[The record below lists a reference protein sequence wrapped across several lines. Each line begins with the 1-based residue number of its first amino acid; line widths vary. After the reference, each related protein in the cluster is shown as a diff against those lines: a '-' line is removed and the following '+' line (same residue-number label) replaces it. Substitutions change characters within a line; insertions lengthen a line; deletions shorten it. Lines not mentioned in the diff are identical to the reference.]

1 VCGAT
6 RQEFEPFVEETA
18 APVVK
23 EATTWRCLVCNH
35 LHKGAEPP
43 SECPVCGAS
52 KDRFESLADEAG
64 PASLAEQGDGI
75 VVVGGGIAGVSA
87 VEAIRAAS
95 PTVPVTL
102 VSKEPDLPYHRL
114 NLTRFVAGEIQDAS
128 SLALH
133 PACWY
138 KENNIELLLGQEV
151 AALAPDRLELEL
163 RSGETLR
170 YSKLILTAGSHPFML
185 PIPGVKKEGVTA
197 FRTLSEAQ
205 YILEEIAKGAKCVC
219 IGGGILGLESAA
231 GLARRGADVTI
242 LEGFDWLLPRQL
254 NPRGGQILA
263 GFVRQLGIEVR
274 LGALTKEILGDER
287 ARSVQLEDG
296 TQLDA
301 DLVVV
306 AVGIRTN
313 SFLARRAGLDVNN
326 GVLVDDRLTTSS
338 PDILAAGDVAE
349 HRGVVA
355 GLWGPAQYQGTIAG
369 MNAVGKGADYG
380 GIPQATTMKVVGFP
394 LFSVGEVKAEDASYR
409 DLDHEGEGTYC
420 RFLFRDNR
428 LAGAILLGD
437 TSLAAPAKKAV
448 EARTDLSGLLAKRP
462 SAPNVAEHLAALAG

>member
-6 RQEFEPFVEETA
+6 RKEFEPFVEETPVPA
-18 APVVK
+18 AK
-23 EATTWRCLVCNH
+23 GATKWQCLVCNH
-35 LHKGAEPP
+35 LHEGPEPP
-43 SECPVCGAS
+43 GECPVCGAP
-52 KDRFESLADEAG
+52 KDRFEPIDEKAG
-64 PASLAEQGDGI
+64 PEPLAQQPDGI

-95 PTVPVTL
+95 PTLPVTL
-102 VSKEPDLPYHRL
+102 ISKEPELPYHRL
-114 NLTRFVAGEIQDAS
+114 NLTRFVAGEIEEAS

-133 PACWY
+133 PAAWY
-138 KENNIELLLGQEV
+138 DDNNIQLLRGHEV
-151 AALAPDRLELEL
+151 AALSPDRLELEL
-163 RSGETLR
+163 RTGERLR
-170 YSKLILTAGSHPFML
+170 YGKLILTAGSHPLML
-185 PIPGVKKEGVTA
+185 PIPGVRKEGVTA
-197 FRTLSEAQ
+197 FRTLGEAQ
-205 YILEEIAKGAKCVC
+205 YILEELAKGAKCVC

-242 LEGFDWLLPRQL
+242 LEGFEWLLPRQL
-254 NPRGGQILA
+254 NPRGGRILE
-263 GFVRQLGIEVR
+263 GFVRQLGIDVR
-274 LGALTKEILGDER
+274 PGALTKEILGDER
-287 ARSVQLEDG
+287 VRSVQLEDG

-313 SFLARRAGLDVNN
+313 SFLARRAGLEVNN
-326 GVLVDDRLTTSS
+326 GVLVDDRLTTSA

-369 MNAVGKGADYG
+369 MNAVGKRADYG
-380 GIPQATTMKVVGFP
+380 GIPRATTMKVVGLP

-409 DLDHEGEGTYC
+409 DLDEEGDGTYS

-428 LAGAILLGD
+428 LVGAILLGD
-437 TSLAAPAKKAV
+437 ASLAAATKKCV
-448 EARTDLSGLLAKRP
+448 EARTDLSGLLGKRP
-462 SAPNVAEHLAALAG
+462 TAAEVAEHLAALAG